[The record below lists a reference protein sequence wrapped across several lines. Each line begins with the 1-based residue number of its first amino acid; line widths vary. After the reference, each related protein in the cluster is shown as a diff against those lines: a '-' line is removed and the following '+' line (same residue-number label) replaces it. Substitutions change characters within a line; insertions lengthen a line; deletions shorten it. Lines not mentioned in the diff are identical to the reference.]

1 MIEARIEAKINN
13 LGKAITRLREALEQ
27 PPDNPLFLDG
37 TIQRF
42 EFTFELFWKTFK
54 ALLEAEGMEI
64 ATPREALRG
73 AYQVGWITD
82 EAGWLR
88 MLRAR
93 NESSHVYD
101 EAAARRIYEQIR
113 EDFPAM
119 EATFD
124 KIRSWAARLRE

>member
-1 MIEARIEAKINN
+1 MTEMWIQQKLNN
-13 LGKAITRLREALEQ
+13 LGNAIVRLREALNE
-27 PPDNPLFLDG
+27 PPENPLLVDG

-64 ATPREALRG
+64 ATPKEALRR
-73 AYQVGWITD
+73 AYQAGWISD
-82 EAGWLR
+82 EQAWLR

-93 NESSHVYD
+93 NETSHVYN

-113 EDFPAM
+113 QDFPAM
-119 EATFD
+119 EAAFG
-124 KIRSWAARLRE
+124 KIRSMVL